1 MVTALLLSVC
11 VAQASQPGPLLEFG
25 DQTRVG
31 LEPTSPAIAVTVSQG
46 LVFVHWSDRRLAL
59 PDDPREDLWE
69 AIVPLDGG
77 VSAQTRLALRSPRG
91 TAARSPSVAVGL
103 SRWAL
108 AWEQRI
114 VLDQALGFDAGT
126 RFAIVGLGDATGGD
140 AGIVRLLTATGTA
153 PRVAS
158 LGDTFALTF
167 SNAGRLFLGLSVRGE
182 EPTAELVPV
191 TPLSPPRI
199 ARSGNTLFVGT
210 TLADDA
216 GAATLVRGPL
226 ESWAGIDGGR
236 PVVGPPGTLVEL
248 VGTAAGTTIAL
259 LRGDRAYSFVEGN
272 TEGPQYP
279 GNVTGLAPFSNGAL
293 AIAPDDRVLLRV
305 SQGTLQS
312 EGWPHERMI
321 AVGGAPV
328 GAAVVQETS
337 QGKGLSLRQV
347 FPLPDGGLRIE
358 PRAAPLTL
366 ALRPQRLP
374 SVAWAQA
381 VGGFLVGWDEYA
393 ANDKWLSAGAFVALD
408 GGIREVLAGV
418 DNTPEDGPTQTRL
431 YASPDRMTVALARRF
446 GTDWML
452 RSFNVQN
459 QRFDRDLIRLPI
471 AARHASFDPSFSVV
485 WREDPKLSVA
495 TSVDRFDTPLA
506 GEGIRCGAVLEGSHW
521 LPRWRGR
528 QLDFRVFSPDASVDG
543 PQSDIV
549 EPDGGSLCASRAD
562 DRSGIVVWARD
573 GQRVGVLPFGPGAG
587 EESFGQLR
595 TLEARQPVDPVAV
608 AFDGGTLVV
617 WSTGTT
623 GVEGAVIPSGSG
635 PSIPVTFRTDAGFV
649 GPPALAIAPS
659 GEALVAWHE
668 FDEQGESL
676 RIRARLFRPL
686 IPSATDAGAPQDA
699 GLDAGEPDGGLPID
713 GGAMG
718 SATVFQANGC
728 GCQAGTGGAQLAMV
742 MALLAARARRRRP
755 GSTEPRP
762 RR

>member
-1 MVTALLLSVC
+1 MSAVLLSVC

-108 AWEQRI
+108 AWEQTI

-126 RFAIVGLGDATGGD
+126 RFALVGVGDAMGGD

-182 EPTAELVPV
+182 EPTADLVPV

-199 ARSGNTLFVGT
+199 ARVGNSLFVGT
-210 TLADDA
+210 TLAA
-216 GAATLVRGPL
+216 GDGGAPTFVSGPL

-236 PVVGPPGTLVEL
+236 PVMGPPGRLVEL
-248 VGTAAGTTIAL
+248 VGTSVGTAIAL
-259 LRGDRAYSFVEGN
+259 LQVDGGSSFVEGN
-272 TEGPQYP
+272 AAAPYEGD
-279 GNVTGLAPFSNGAL
+279 VTGLAPFSTGAL
-293 AIAPDDRVLLRV
+293 AIAPGAGVLLQV
-305 SQGTLQS
+305 SQGTRRPYM
-312 EGWPHERMI
+312 WPSLERML
-321 AVGGAPV
+321 AVGGATV

-337 QGKGLSLRQV
+337 RGLSLRQV

-393 ANDKWLSAGAFVALD
+393 SNDKWLSAGAFVALD
-408 GGIREVLAGV
+408 GAIREVLPAL
-418 DNTPEDGPTQTRL
+418 DPTSEDGPTQTRL
-431 YASPDRMTVALARRF
+431 YASPDRMTVALARRR
-446 GTDWML
+446 GTDWWL

-549 EPDGGSLCASRAD
+549 EPDAGSLCASRAD

-587 EESFGQLR
+587 EENFGQLR

-635 PSIPVTFRTDAGFV
+635 PSIPVTFRADATFV

-676 RIRARLFRPL
+676 RVRARVFRPL
-686 IPSATDAGAPQDA
+686 VPSATDAGAPQDA
-699 GLDAGEPDGGLPID
+699 GVDAGEPDGGLPID

-718 SATVFQANGC
+718 GPTVFQANGC

-755 GSTEPRP
+755 GSTGPRP